1 MGLGITHP
9 HWLIAMSDYV
19 GDGGPIVGRPAEVLV
34 PEADIAGL
42 LAVRGSAYGSPL
54 VNHQR
59 IADLWSAYLR
69 TEIKPEQA
77 AMMMAL
83 LKVARLIQSPDHAD
97 SIHDLAGYVEVYRQ
111 IINEND

>member
-1 MGLGITHP
+1 MT
-9 HWLIAMSDYV
+9 MSDYV
-19 GDGGPIVGRPAEVLV
+19 GDGDPIIGRPAEVLV

-83 LKVARLIQSPDHAD
+83 LKVSRLIQSPDHAD

-111 IINEND
+111 IINEGQ

>member
-1 MGLGITHP
+1 MT
-9 HWLIAMSDYV
+9 MSDYV
-19 GDGGPIVGRPAEVLV
+19 GDGGPIIGRPAEVLV

-54 VNHQR
+54 VNHER

-69 TEIKPEQA
+69 HDIKPEQA

-83 LKVARLIQSPDHAD
+83 LKVARLIQSPEHAD

-111 IINEND
+111 IINESE

>member
-1 MGLGITHP
+1 
-9 HWLIAMSDYV
+9 MSDYI
-19 GDGGPIVGRPAEVLV
+19 GDGGPIIGRPAEVLI

-54 VNHQR
+54 INHQR

-69 TEIKPEQA
+69 VNVTPEQA
-77 AMMMAL
+77 AMCMAL
-83 LKVARLIQSPDHAD
+83 VKVARLIQSPDHAD

-111 IINEND
+111 IMNESESS